1 MTWYETPKAIA
12 REKELMAAIAERY
25 KCECVDLPPKY
36 IMDALLIRGDK
47 ALGFIEIKTRS
58 FASTEYPSMMVNLH
72 KVLAASNLTNATGLK
87 CKLLVEW
94 TDRIGIINFDAEHDI
109 GLSRR
114 TDRDDPVDLFA
125 YYPISG
131 FTFGEVKCN

>member
-1 MTWYETPKAIA
+1 MTWYDTPDAIA
-12 REKELMAAIAERY
+12 REKQLMAAIAERY
-25 KCECVDLPPKY
+25 KCECVDLPNKY
-36 IMDALLIRGDK
+36 IMDALLMRGDK
-47 ALGFIEIKTRS
+47 ALGFIEIKTRR

-72 KVLAASNLTNATGLK
+72 KVIAASNLTSATGLK

-109 GLSRR
+109 GISRR

-131 FTFGEVKCN
+131 FPFGDVKCN

>member
-1 MTWYETPKAIA
+1 MTWYETPEAIA

-25 KCECVDLPPKY
+25 KCECIDLPPKY
-36 IMDALLIRGDK
+36 VMDALLMRGDK

-58 FASTEYPSMMVNLH
+58 FKSTEYPSMMVNLH
-72 KVLAASNLTNATGLK
+72 KVIAANNLTAATGLK

-94 TDRIGIINFDAEHDI
+94 TDRIGIINFDAEHGI

-131 FTFGEVKCN
+131 FTFDEVKCN

>member
-1 MTWYETPKAIA
+1 MTWYDTPDAIA
-12 REKELMAAIAERY
+12 REKQLMAAVAERY

-36 IMDALLIRGDK
+36 IMDALLMRGDK

-58 FASTEYPSMMVNLH
+58 FASTEYTSMMVNLH
-72 KVLAASNLTNATGLK
+72 KVIAASNLTAATGLK

-94 TDRIGIINFDAEHDI
+94 TDRIGIIGFDAEHDI

>member
-1 MTWYETPKAIA
+1 MTWYDTPDAIA
-12 REKELMAAIAERY
+12 REKQLMVAVAERY
-25 KCECVDLPPKY
+25 KCECVDLPNKY
-36 IMDALLIRGDK
+36 IMDALLMRGDK

-72 KVLAASNLTNATGLK
+72 KVIAASNLTSATGLK

-109 GLSRR
+109 GISRR

>member
-1 MTWYETPKAIA
+1 MTWYETPEAIA
-12 REKELMAAIAERY
+12 REKVLMASIAERY

-36 IMDALLIRGDK
+36 IMDALLMRGDK
-47 ALGFIEIKTRS
+47 AIGFIEIKTRT

-72 KVLAASNLTNATGLK
+72 KVIAASNLTNATGLK

-94 TDRIGIINFDAEHDI
+94 TDGIGIINFDAEHDI
-109 GLSRR
+109 GISRR
-114 TDRDDPVDLFA
+114 RDRDDPVDLFA

>member
-1 MTWYETPKAIA
+1 MTWYDTPDAIA
-12 REKELMAAIAERY
+12 REKQLMAAIAERY
-25 KCECVDLPPKY
+25 KCECVDLPNKY
-36 IMDALLIRGDK
+36 IMDALLMRGDK

-94 TDRIGIINFDAEHDI
+94 TDRIGIIGFDAEHDI
-109 GLSRR
+109 GISRR
-114 TDRDDPVDLFA
+114 RDRDDPVDLFA
-125 YYPISG
+125 YFPISG